1 MSFEPF
7 VSSASPSPAYP
18 EGRIPGCLPR
28 SWRPGTLCPMAS
40 EHIKIIPR
48 ADWAALAA
56 QNKGLRPFVKVVLNQ
71 GSVGSCATEATAGA
85 VMITRAYAG
94 LDHVLLNPWSIY
106 ATTSGGR
113 DRGSSID
120 ENLAFA
126 RDHGVCPESVWPR
139 SKGWNAKPTA
149 SAMEVAKKFRIAEF
163 YDISTIDE
171 MVSAL
176 LQGFAVVYGSNG
188 HAVCKVQHVDETKG
202 IDLNSWDT
210 TWGDG
215 GFGVWA
221 TYRAVD
227 FRYGAFAVRAVSQ
240 T

>member
-1 MSFEPF
+1 MID
-7 VSSASPSPAYP
+7 SANPIAVFP

-28 SWRPGTLCPMAS
+28 SSRPGAICPMAS

-48 ADWAALAA
+48 ADWAALAS

-94 LDHVLLNPWSIY
+94 LEHVLLNPWSIY

-120 ENLAFA
+120 DNLAFA
-126 RDHGVCPESVWPR
+126 RDYGICPESVWSR

-149 SAMEVAKKFRIAEF
+149 DAMEVAKKFRIAEF
-163 YDISTIDE
+163 YDISSIDE
-171 MVSAL
+171 MVSAI
-176 LQGFAVVYGSNG
+176 LQGFPVVYGSNG
-188 HAVCKVQHVDETKG
+188 HAVCKVQHRDESSG
-202 IDLNSWDT
+202 LDVNSWGT
-210 TWGDG
+210 GWGDG

-221 TYRAVD
+221 TYRAVNWA
-227 FRYGAFAVRAVSQ
+227 YGAFAVRAVSQ